1 MQKKGIGGVI
11 QWGVAIVVFLMM
23 MFPIYWMI
31 ANSLKYTTDI
41 FKVPVEIIPRRITF
55 TAYAKQI
62 SNVAYNIFNAL
73 KNSFIISI
81 STMILSVVISV
92 PASYGLARFRI
103 KGYKFFIFLFL
114 MTQMLPQIFTLIP
127 TSIIF
132 SKIGVSN
139 TYIAPILAN
148 TLIGVPFSVII
159 LRTYFQGIPKEL
171 DEAARIDGCNSFKSF
186 ILIMVPLMKTGVA
199 VSAAFSFIFAYGDMV
214 NSLTYNNNSQL
225 WPVTTGIYNYVGA
238 YGIEWNNA
246 MAFAVFATVP
256 IIILFVTLQDYIVEG
271 MMGGAVKG

>member
-1 MQKKGIGGVI
+1 MKHKEINRVL
-11 QWGVAIVVFLMM
+11 QWIVVIVVFLIM
-23 MFPIYWMI
+23 MFPFYWMV
-31 ANSLKYTTDI
+31 ANSLKFTVDI

-55 TAYAKQI
+55 SAYTKQI
-62 SNVAYNIFNAL
+62 SNVAYNIGNAL

-81 STMILSVVISV
+81 STMILSVILSV
-92 PASYGLARFRI
+92 PASYGLARFKI
-103 KGYKFFIFLFL
+103 KGYKIFIFLFL

-132 SKIGVSN
+132 SRIGVSN

-148 TLIGVPFSVII
+148 TLIGVPFSVIM

-171 DEAARIDGCNSFKSF
+171 DEAAKIDGCSSFKSF
-186 ILIMVPLMKTGVA
+186 MLVMVPLMKTGIA

-214 NSLTYNNNSQL
+214 NSLTYNNNSKL

-246 MAFAVFATVP
+246 MAFAVFATIP
-256 IIILFVTLQDYIVEG
+256 IIILFVALQDYIVEG
-271 MMGGAVKG
+271 IMTGAVKG